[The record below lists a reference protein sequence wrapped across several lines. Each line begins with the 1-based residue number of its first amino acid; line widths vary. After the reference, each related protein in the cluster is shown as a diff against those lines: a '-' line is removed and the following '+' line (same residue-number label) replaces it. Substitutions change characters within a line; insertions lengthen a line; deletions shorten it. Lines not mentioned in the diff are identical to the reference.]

1 MVQQSAD
8 FNESRF
14 SRKPNAGKSTF
25 FNAVTSAVAQIGD
38 YPFTTID
45 KNVGIAH
52 VRKPCPSK
60 ELGLIPNPNNSLS
73 EDGIRYI
80 PIEVIDVAGL
90 VPGAHEGK
98 GMGNKFLDDL
108 RQADVLIHVVDSSGK
123 TDLEGNSVELA
134 DPLEEISFLEN
145 ELHHWI
151 ANIII
156 RNWSRSA
163 RAVEA
168 GEKIENFLSERL
180 AGLKISREAVILS
193 LRKSAISKP
202 IMKWDIDD
210 ALILARTIQQV
221 SKPIVIAANKA
232 DVASEQNKKNLERAS
247 AILTSSDFELA
258 LKNASKANLI
268 EYSPGSSKFSSG
280 SSNLKDNQFNALKLI
295 SDFLEEHGSTGVQ
308 ECLERA
314 VLDKLDLIAIYP
326 VEDETHFTDGQQR
339 VLPDAFLLPRGS
351 TALDLA
357 YKVHTDIGDSF
368 IRAIDCNSKRVIG
381 RDHELSDGD
390 IIKIVAGS

>member
-1 MVQQSAD
+1 MKIGLVG
-8 FNESRF
+8 
-14 SRKPNAGKSTF
+14 KPNAGKSTF
-25 FNAVTSAVAQIGD
+25 FTAATSATAQIGD

-45 KNVGIAH
+45 KNVGVAY

-60 ELGLIPNPNNSLS
+60 ELGLDPNPNNSLS
-73 EDGIRYI
+73 VDGIRFI

-108 RQADVLIHVVDSSGK
+108 RQADVLIQIVDCSGT
-123 TDLEGNSVELA
+123 TDLEGNTVEGA
-134 DPLEEISFLEN
+134 DPLDEIKFLED

-151 ANIII
+151 GEIVV

-180 AGLKISREAVILS
+180 AGLKFTREQVILS
-193 LRKSAISKP
+193 LRKAKISKP
-202 IMKWDIDD
+202 VMHWGSEEG
-210 ALILARTIQQV
+210 LVLAGYLQEIG
-221 SKPIVIAANKA
+221 KPIVIAANKA
-232 DVASEQNKKNLERAS
+232 DISSKDNIGKLDKAS
-247 AILTSSDFELA
+247 AIITAADYELA
-258 LKNASKANLI
+258 LKNATKAGLI
-268 EYSPGSSKFSSG
+268 TYNSG
-280 SSNLKDNQFNALKLI
+280 D
-295 SDFLEEHGSTGVQ
+295 SDFRLNDEGQLNDGQKKALETIRQFLKENGSTGVQ
-308 ECLERA
+308 NCIETA
-314 VLDKLDLIAIYP
+314 VLEKLDLIAVYP
-326 VEDETHFTDGQQR
+326 VEDETHFTDSQGH
-339 VLPDAFLLPRGS
+339 VLPDAYLVPRES

-368 IRAIDCNSKRVIG
+368 IRAIDCRSKRIIG
-381 RDHELSDGD
+381 KDYELQDGD

>member
-1 MVQQSAD
+1 MKVGLVG
-8 FNESRF
+8 
-14 SRKPNAGKSTF
+14 KPNAGKSTF

-123 TDLEGNSVELA
+123 TDLEGNSAELA

-193 LRKSAISKP
+193 FRKSAISKP

-280 SSNLKDNQFNALKLI
+280 SSNLKDNQINALKLI
-295 SDFLEEHGSTGVQ
+295 SDFLEENGSTGVQ
-308 ECLERA
+308 ECLEKA

>member
-1 MVQQSAD
+1 MKIGLVG
-8 FNESRF
+8 
-14 SRKPNAGKSTF
+14 KPNAGKSTF
-25 FNAVTSAVAQIGD
+25 FTAATSATAQIGD

-45 KNVGIAH
+45 KNVGIAY

-60 ELGLIPNPNNSLS
+60 ELGLDPNPNNSLS
-73 EDGIRYI
+73 IDGIRFI

-108 RQADVLIHVVDSSGK
+108 RQADVLIQIVDCSGT
-123 TDLEGNSVELA
+123 TDLEGNTVEGA
-134 DPLEEISFLEN
+134 DPLDEIKFLED

-151 ANIII
+151 GEIVI

-180 AGLKISREAVILS
+180 AGLKFTREQVILS
-193 LRKSAISKP
+193 LRKAKISKP
-202 IMKWDIDD
+202 VMHWGSEEG
-210 ALILARTIQQV
+210 LVLAGYLQKIG
-221 SKPIVIAANKA
+221 KPIVIAANKA
-232 DVASEQNKKNLERAS
+232 DISSKDNIGKLDKAS
-247 AILTSSDFELA
+247 AIITAADYELA
-258 LKNASKANLI
+258 LKNATKAGLI
-268 EYSPGSSKFSSG
+268 TYNSG
-280 SSNLKDNQFNALKLI
+280 D
-295 SDFLEEHGSTGVQ
+295 SDFSLNDEGQLNDGQKKALETIRQFLKKNGSTGVQ
-308 ECLERA
+308 DCIETSVLE
-314 VLDKLDLIAIYP
+314 KLDLIAVYP
-326 VEDETHFTDGQQR
+326 VEDETHFTDSQGR
-339 VLPDAFLLPRGS
+339 VLPDAYLVPRES

-368 IRAIDCNSKRVIG
+368 IRAIDCRSKRIIG
-381 RDHELSDGD
+381 KDYELQDGD

>member
-1 MVQQSAD
+1 MKVGLVG
-8 FNESRF
+8 
-14 SRKPNAGKSTF
+14 KPNAGKSTF
-25 FNAVTSAVAQIGD
+25 FTAVTSAVAQIGD

-45 KNVGIAH
+45 KNVGIAY
-52 VRKPCPSK
+52 VRKECPSK

-73 EDGIRYI
+73 EGGIRYI

-123 TDLEGNSVELA
+123 TDLEGNLVDFA
-134 DPLEEISFLEN
+134 DPLEEINFLKD

-168 GEKIENFLSERL
+168 GSKIEDFLSERL
-180 AGLKISREAVILS
+180 AGLKISRESVILS
-193 LRKSAISKP
+193 LRKASISKP
-202 IMKWDIDD
+202 VMKWDIED
-210 ALILARTIQQV
+210 ALTLARSIQSV
-221 SKPIVIAANKA
+221 SKPIVVAANKA
-232 DVASEQNKKNLERAS
+232 DISSDDNKNKLVKES
-247 AILTSSDFELA
+247 AILTSADFELA

-268 EYSPGSSKFSSG
+268 DYNPGSSSFSTDE
-280 SSNLKDNQFNALKLI
+280 SNLTESQINALTMI
-295 SDFLEEHGSTGVQ
+295 SEFLVNNGSTGVQ
-308 ECLERA
+308 ECLEKA
-314 VLDKLDLIAIYP
+314 VLEKLDLIAIYP
-326 VEDETHFTDGQQR
+326 VEDETHFTDGQNR
-339 VLPDAFLLPRGS
+339 ILPDAFLLPKGS

-381 RDHELSDGD
+381 KDYELNDGD

>member
-1 MVQQSAD
+1 MKVGLVG
-8 FNESRF
+8 
-14 SRKPNAGKSTF
+14 KPNAGKSTF

-123 TDLEGNSVELA
+123 TDLEGNSVESA

-268 EYSPGSSKFSSG
+268 EYSPGSPKFSSD
-280 SSNLKDNQFNALKLI
+280 SSNLKDNQINALKLI
-295 SDFLEEHGSTGVQ
+295 SDFLEENGSTGVQ
-308 ECLERA
+308 ECLEKA

-339 VLPDAFLLPRGS
+339 ILPDAFLLPRGS

>member
-1 MVQQSAD
+1 MKVGLVG
-8 FNESRF
+8 
-14 SRKPNAGKSTF
+14 KPNAGKSTF

-60 ELGLIPNPNNSLS
+60 ELGLVPNPNNSLS

-193 LRKSAISKP
+193 LRKSAILKP
-202 IMKWDIDD
+202 IMKWNIDD

-258 LKNASKANLI
+258 LKNASKAKLI
-268 EYSPGSSKFSSG
+268 EYTPGSPKFSID
-280 SSNLKDNQFNALKLI
+280 SSTLKDNQINALKLI
-295 SDFLEEHGSTGVQ
+295 TDFLEDNGSTGVQ
-308 ECLERA
+308 ECLEKA

>member
-1 MVQQSAD
+1 MKIGLVG
-8 FNESRF
+8 
-14 SRKPNAGKSTF
+14 KPNAGKSTF
-25 FNAVTSAVAQIGD
+25 FTAATSATAQIGD

-45 KNVGIAH
+45 KNVGIAY

-60 ELGLIPNPNNSLS
+60 ELGLEPNPNNSLS
-73 EDGIRYI
+73 VDGIRFI

-108 RQADVLIHVVDSSGK
+108 RQADVLIQIVDCSGT
-123 TDLEGNSVELA
+123 TDLEGNTVEGA
-134 DPLEEISFLEN
+134 DPLDEIKFLED

-151 ANIII
+151 GEIVV

-180 AGLKISREAVILS
+180 AGLKFTREQVILS
-193 LRKSAISKP
+193 LRKAKISKP
-202 IMKWDIDD
+202 VMHWGSEEG
-210 ALILARTIQQV
+210 LVLAGYLQKIG
-221 SKPIVIAANKA
+221 KPIVIAANKA
-232 DVASEQNKKNLERAS
+232 DISSKDNIGKLDKAS
-247 AILTSSDFELA
+247 AIITAADYELA
-258 LKNASKANLI
+258 LKNATKAGLI
-268 EYSPGSSKFSSG
+268 TYNSG
-280 SSNLKDNQFNALKLI
+280 D
-295 SDFLEEHGSTGVQ
+295 SDFSLNDEDQLNDGQKKALETIRQFLKKNGSTGVQ
-308 ECLERA
+308 DCIETA
-314 VLDKLDLIAIYP
+314 VLEKLDLIAVYP
-326 VEDETHFTDGQQR
+326 VEDETHFTDSQGR
-339 VLPDAFLLPRGS
+339 VLPDAYLVPRES

-368 IRAIDCNSKRVIG
+368 IRAIDCRSKRIIG
-381 RDHELSDGD
+381 KDYELQDGD

>member
-1 MVQQSAD
+1 MKVGLVG
-8 FNESRF
+8 
-14 SRKPNAGKSTF
+14 KPNAGKSTF

-202 IMKWDIDD
+202 IMKWDVDD

-280 SSNLKDNQFNALKLI
+280 SSNLKDNQINALKLI
-295 SDFLEEHGSTGVQ
+295 SDFLDENGSTGVQ
-308 ECLERA
+308 ECLEKA

-339 VLPDAFLLPRGS
+339 ILPDAFLLPRGS

>member
-1 MVQQSAD
+1 MKIGLVG
-8 FNESRF
+8 
-14 SRKPNAGKSTF
+14 KPNAGKSTF
-25 FNAVTSAVAQIGD
+25 FTAATSATAQIGD

-60 ELGLIPNPNNSLS
+60 ELGLEPDPNNSFS
-73 EDGIRYI
+73 IDGIRFI

-108 RQADVLIHVVDSSGK
+108 RQADALIQIVDCSGT
-123 TDLEGNSVELA
+123 TDLEGNAVEGA
-134 DPLEEISFLEN
+134 DPLAEVKFLED

-151 ANIII
+151 GEIVV

-180 AGLKISREAVILS
+180 AGLKFSREQVILS
-193 LRKSAISKP
+193 LRKAKISKSV
-202 IMKWDIDD
+202 IKWGSEEG
-210 ALILARTIQQV
+210 LIIARHLQEIG
-221 SKPIVIAANKA
+221 KPIVIAANKA
-232 DVASEQNKKNLERAS
+232 DISPKDNIEKLDKMS
-247 AILTSSDFELA
+247 AIITAADYELA
-258 LKNASKANLI
+258 LKNAAKTGLISYNSGDSDFVMNDETQLNDGQKKAIETIREFLKAN
-268 EYSPGSSKFSSG
+268 
-280 SSNLKDNQFNALKLI
+280 
-295 SDFLEEHGSTGVQ
+295 GSTGVQ
-308 ECLERA
+308 DCIEKTVLE
-314 VLDKLDLIAIYP
+314 KLDLIAVFP
-326 VEDETHFTDGQQR
+326 VEDETHFTDGQGR
-339 VLPDAFLLPRGS
+339 VLPDAYLVPRES
-351 TALDLA
+351 TAHDLA

-368 IRAIDCNSKRVIG
+368 IRAIDCRSKRIIG
-381 RDHELSDGD
+381 KDYELQDGD

>member
-1 MVQQSAD
+1 MKVGLVG
-8 FNESRF
+8 
-14 SRKPNAGKSTF
+14 KPNAGKSTF

-202 IMKWDIDD
+202 VMKWDIDD

-268 EYSPGSSKFSSG
+268 EYSPGSSKFSSD
-280 SSNLKDNQFNALKLI
+280 SSNLKDNQINALKLI
-295 SDFLEEHGSTGVQ
+295 SDFLEENGSTGVQ
-308 ECLERA
+308 ECLEKA

-339 VLPDAFLLPRGS
+339 ILPDAFLLPRGS

>member
-1 MVQQSAD
+1 MKVGLVG
-8 FNESRF
+8 
-14 SRKPNAGKSTF
+14 KPNAGKSTF

-202 IMKWDIDD
+202 IMKWDVDD

-232 DVASEQNKKNLERAS
+232 DVASEQNKKNLEQAS

-280 SSNLKDNQFNALKLI
+280 SSNLKDNQINALKLI
-295 SDFLEEHGSTGVQ
+295 SEFLEEHGSTGVQ
-308 ECLERA
+308 ECLEKA

-339 VLPDAFLLPRGS
+339 ILPDAFLLPRGS